1 MSFLS
6 KLKIEGDEMNV
17 LDCSFEFIQESDY
30 NGRPSENPR
39 GGKVSLCIESTAKT
53 DFLDWM
59 ISPNMTKSG
68 VINFFKRENMA
79 SLKKVEFTNAYCL
92 YYKEH
97 FSATSDEPLK
107 TTLIISANEI
117 SVKGTEF
124 KNNWPTSM

>member
-17 LDCSFEFIQESDY
+17 LDCSFEFTQESDY

-39 GGKVSLCIESTAKT
+39 GGKISILIESTSKT

-68 VINFFKRENMA
+68 MITFFKRENMG

-97 FSATSDEPLK
+97 FNAVGSDPLK
-107 TTLIISANEI
+107 TTLVISANEI
-117 SVKGTEF
+117 SVKGTKF
-124 KNNWPTSM
+124 KNKWPTSA